1 LAWGLAAPPAADGES
16 ASNPRADGPRVGD
29 LRENVTLT
37 ASEPDYARVNP
48 LQISGP
54 GTVDLAKIG
63 VHITGYAV

>member
-1 LAWGLAAPPAADGES
+1 
-16 ASNPRADGPRVGD
+16 
-29 LRENVTLT
+29 VTLT